1 MEKDKNAQIQQ
12 LQRAREIK
20 ETSTEKELKQL
31 NANLEEELKTK

>member
-31 NANLEEELKTK
+31 NANL